1 MRVFTLV
8 YIFDSLQLLLEGFI
22 ATLVFC
28 LGRNNLDARPT
39 LSASGHDNL
48 ANTLQQRET
57 EERCDAK
64 RGDILAKWPILSELL
79 RLLL

>member
-8 YIFDSLQLLLEGFI
+8 SIFDSLQLLLEGFI

-64 RGDILAKWPILSELL
+64 RGEIVAKRPRLCELL
-79 RLLL
+79 WFLL